1 MSLRLEIAIDDPSAD
16 RNEANSEWLLVNYKT
31 ILGIVGAAAFFAW
44 LFFACATNI
53 LVPAFL
59 DDDAAMVQ
67 VHLPFVLGIV
77 CALVFSALQADFL
90 SAHRLVYYSASLLL
104 VCAGLVC
111 GLILG
116 NALWI
121 GFLMSGLGG
130 GFLYVLYGE
139 YLSLFLYSAIEPYVC
154 GIFTTAAIF
163 SIVVLLIDPQY
174 QLVFVSGFAGIAYIG
189 YGSQMVFY
197 DIHRY
202 PSIGKEE
209 SRRKCQIVFR
219 SYLSTT
225 TSGMV
230 LGYALGC
237 LLATQSA
244 QPFSFAI
251 MVGTLIVVF
260 ALLTFDALK
269 LKKVGE
275 TLSMRL
281 FLPLVAI
288 FAFPLIFVSDQWK
301 FIFALFLLC
310 GSLVPTT
317 MSITALCTHIAI
329 CNLAAIRE
337 FAIGR
342 FASLIGIVFGML
354 LAMLGFS
361 HYVDFLFSPYNLLVS
376 VCIFVLL
383 IIFSASFV
391 MTEDNYPRKSKI
403 HTAAGNDDSVSVDS
417 GTPIKKIESND
428 RGSGEPEPTQ
438 EFVRHPGMF
447 HQKCEIVARKYGLS
461 RRQAEVLAMLAKGR
475 NAEYITEKLV
485 ISPHTAKAHIY
496 NIYLKLDVH
505 SRQELMDLVENTVM
519 EKR

>member
-1 MSLRLEIAIDDPSAD
+1 VSLKFEIAIDDPNTD
-16 RNEANSEWLLVNYKT
+16 RNEANSEWVLVNYKT
-31 ILGIVGAAAFFAW
+31 VFGIVGAAAFFAW
-44 LFFACATNI
+44 LFLACTTNI
-53 LVPAFL
+53 LVPSFL
-59 DDDAAMVQ
+59 DNDAAMIQ
-67 VHLPFVLGIV
+67 VHFPCIIGIMG
-77 CALVFSALQADFL
+77 ALVISALLADFL
-90 SAHRLVYYSASLLL
+90 SVHRLACYTASLALAC
-104 VCAGLVC
+104 VGLAW
-111 GLILG
+111 GWIFG
-116 NALWI
+116 STLWV
-121 GFLMSGLGG
+121 GFLMSGMGC

-154 GIFTTAAIF
+154 GIFTAAVLL
-163 SIVVLLIDPQY
+163 SAGVLLIDPRY
-174 QLVFVSGFAGIAYIG
+174 QLLFASSFTVVAYIG
-189 YGSQMVFY
+189 YASQMAFY
-197 DIHRY
+197 GICKY
-202 PSIGKEE
+202 PCTTKEE

-237 LLATQSA
+237 ILATQSA

-251 MVGTLIVVF
+251 LVGTLAVVCG
-260 ALLTFDALK
+260 LLTFDALK

-275 TLSMRL
+275 TISMRL
-281 FLPLVAI
+281 FLPIVAI
-288 FAFPLIFVSDQWK
+288 VAFPLIFVSDQWK
-301 FIFALFLLC
+301 FIFALVLLC

-342 FASLIGIVFGML
+342 FASVIGIVVGML

-361 HYVDFLFSPYNLLVS
+361 HYIDFIFAPYGLLVS

-403 HTAAGNDDSVSVDS
+403 HAAASDEDSVSVDS
-417 GTPIKKIESND
+417 GTPIRKIES
-428 RGSGEPEPTQ
+428 GEEINAKPAATQ
-438 EFVRHPGMF
+438 EFVRYPGMF
-447 HQKCEIVARKYGLS
+447 HQKCELVAQKYDLS

-505 SRQELMDLVENTVM
+505 SRQELMDIVESTVV
-519 EKR
+519 EKQ